1 MNDNSSKYRY
11 AYTMSH
17 LFGSQTSLREANRSA
32 LLSYIRRFGAITQ
45 IELAEATGLSTA
57 TVSTLVRQLV
67 KEGRLYTENRI
78 GYIRV
83 PFAPADQNISDLHR
97 I

>member
-1 MNDNSSKYRY
+1 
-11 AYTMSH
+11 MSH

-67 KEGRLYTENRI
+67 KKGGCTQKTQYITEEE
-78 GYIRV
+78 
-83 PFAPADQNISDLHR
+83 QHS
-97 I
+97 